1 MTFAAGIARR
11 ANKRMMRSII
21 SLDVVVAPAPVVVF
35 LAFLFSSSAAFVA
48 KSSANRKTC
57 TTLSEVAYGM
67 GPPELMQK
75 RRKSEDG
82 SGPSV
87 SNGDVEEVDVAIIG
101 AGIGGLCA
109 GAILNTLYD
118 KKVGVY
124 ESVS

>member
-1 MTFAAGIARR
+1 
-11 ANKRMMRSII
+11 MMRSII

-75 RRKSEDG
+75 RKSEDS
-82 SGPSV
+82 SGPSSV
-87 SNGDVEEVDVAIIG
+87 PNGDVEEVDVAIIG

-109 GAILNTLYD
+109 GAILNTLYN

-124 ESVS
+124 ESVSL